1 MALKKRWGKNKI
13 PMHLLVEEFL
23 KDNVA
28 FKGDLLDIL
37 WESRD
42 EFIDWRES
50 DEGSD
55 PGAQLA
61 VAPPRRRKGRS
72 TGAGVW
78 AMTDPCEGRGIF

>member
-37 WESRD
+37 WDSRD
-42 EFIDWRES
+42 EFIDWR
-50 DEGSD
+50 
-55 PGAQLA
+55 PPPRVRQMALA
-61 VAPPRRRKGRS
+61 RRGCSGAPPRRTRRAWPAAQYGRS
-72 TGAGVW
+72 ASVR
-78 AMTDPCEGRGIF
+78 A